1 LAKKKS
7 AKSASKEVPFE
18 ASLEQLRTVVAELE
32 AGNLS
37 LGESLEKYEVG
48 ITSLKACYA
57 ALNAVQQR
65 IELLV
70 DLDEEGN
77 LVTATFDNTSS
88 EQLRE
93 GTRRGSR
100 AFVTEENTEE
110 YAADGDSEDVDDQES
125 LF

>member
-1 LAKKKS
+1 MAKKKTV
-7 AKSASKEVPFE
+7 KNTSKEVPFE
-18 ASLEQLRTVVAELE
+18 TSLEQLRTVVGELE

-37 LGESLEKYEVG
+37 LGESLEKYESG
-48 ITSLKACYA
+48 IKSLKACYA

-70 DLDEEGN
+70 DLDEDGN
-77 LVTATFDNTSS
+77 LVTASFDNTAS

-93 GTRRGSR
+93 GTRRGSG
-100 AFVTEENTEE
+100 ASVAGENNEQHPTN
-110 YAADGDSEDVDDQES
+110 GDSEDVDDQDS

>member
-1 LAKKKS
+1 MAVCLLWLA
-7 AKSASKEVPFE
+7 AH
-18 ASLEQLRTVVAELE
+18 
-32 AGNLS
+32 
-37 LGESLEKYEVG
+37 ESLDRL
-48 ITSLKACYA
+48 S
-57 ALNAVQQR
+57 
-65 IELLV
+65 
-70 DLDEEGN
+70 
-77 LVTATFDNTSS
+77 TFDNTSS